1 MIHQIQARYDE
12 EHDRVLLRL
21 STKDGSEYRFWLTRR
36 FVKRLWPMLVEML
49 AWDRAVTGT
58 QADVATRQTVLDIQ
72 HEGYV
77 QQGDFK
83 TAFEEVPRQ
92 LPLGE
97 APVLAAHGKGS
108 RLDGGRCL
116 LSLLP
121 QQGQGIDITLDNR
134 LLHLLGK
141 LLQEAV
147 KQADWD
153 IGLQVGAPATPQ
165 AEVPAAARRLN

>member
-1 MIHQIQARYDE
+1 MIHQIQVRYDE
-12 EHDRVLLRL
+12 EHDRILLRL
-21 STKDGSEYRFWLTRR
+21 STQDGREYRFWLTRR

-49 AWDRAVTGT
+49 AWDRAVGA
-58 QADVATRQTVLDIQ
+58 QVDVATRQTVLDIQ
-72 HEGYV
+72 HESYV
-77 QQGDFK
+77 QQGDFA
-83 TAFEEVPRQ
+83 TAYQEVPRQ

-153 IGLQVGAPATPQ
+153 IGLQLGNPPSAQAEAPAT
-165 AEVPAAARRLN
+165 ARRLN

>member
-1 MIHQIQARYDE
+1 MIHQIQVRYDE
-12 EHDRVLLRL
+12 EHDRILLRL
-21 STKDGSEYRFWLTRR
+21 STNDGCEYRFWLTRR

-49 AWDRAVTGT
+49 AWDRAVGA
-58 QADVATRQTVLDIQ
+58 QADVETRRTVLDIQ

-77 QQGDFK
+77 QQGDFA
-83 TAFEEVPRQ
+83 TAYEETPRQ

-108 RLDGGRCL
+108 RLDDGRCV

-121 QQGQGIDITLDNR
+121 QQGPGIDITLDNR

-141 LLQEAV
+141 LLQDAV
-147 KQADWD
+147 GHADWD
-153 IGLQVGAPATPQ
+153 IGLALGRTEAAAPDAGTT
-165 AEVPAAARRLN
+165 ARRLN